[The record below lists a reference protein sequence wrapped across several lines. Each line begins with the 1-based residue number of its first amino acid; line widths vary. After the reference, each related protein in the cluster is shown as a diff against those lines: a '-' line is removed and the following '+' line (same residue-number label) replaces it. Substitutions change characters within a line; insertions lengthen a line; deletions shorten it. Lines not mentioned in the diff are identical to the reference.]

1 MEVPKLCDI
10 SLKVIFDFLVG
21 GTTPSTGLLK
31 AIQKA
36 IPNTPI
42 MVSFKITLISDPLSW
57 RFSGHGSPSSG
68 RFQVSQTELDVM
80 IEDIKTFKE
89 VGVLGVVFGI
99 LTVGGRVDIER
110 TKRFDTLSDNLW
122 RVYITN
128 VVLWKLPAPY
138 KVCVW
143 NRWININPK
152 ANPLKFAFTGPLT

>member
-1 MEVPKLCDI
+1 MVRPR
-10 SLKVIFDFLVG
+10 VGDF
-21 GTTPSTGLLK
+21 K
-31 AIQKA
+31 Y
-36 IPNTPI
+36 
-42 MVSFKITLISDPLSW
+42 
-57 RFSGHGSPSSG
+57 
-68 RFQVSQTELDVM
+68 SQTELDVM

-128 VVLWKLPAPY
+128 VVLWKLPTLY

-152 ANPLKFAFTGPLT
+152 AKPLKFAFIGPST